1 MGGEKCAVSSD
12 GRNAFPILDRAAAVE
27 GMGGDES
34 MFDTF
39 IDLLIEDSANKAGEI
54 EDAIDQN
61 DAEQLE
67 RVAHS
72 LRGAAATMYA
82 ERVREV
88 AHRLEMMGQNEDLSD
103 ARVALSCLLD
113 ELAALKEYVSTL

>member
-1 MGGEKCAVSSD
+1 MSSD
-12 GRNAFPILDRAAAVE
+12 GRNAFLILDRTAAVE

-39 IDLLIEDSANKAGEI
+39 IHLLIEDSADKAAEI

-61 DAEQLE
+61 DAERLE

-88 AHRLEMMGQNEDLSD
+88 AYRLEVMGQNEDLSD